1 MKTIF
6 YGTPEIAV
14 PFLELLARR
23 TEVVAVVSQPD
34 KPAGRELKIAPTPVK
49 RKAQEL
55 GLRLLQPN
63 KPSEIAGE
71 LKALGADFAL
81 AVAYGR
87 ILRADALGAPRLGT
101 LNVHFSLLPAYRG
114 AAPVQWALARGERKS
129 GVTVFWL
136 DEGMDTGPIFI
147 QREVEVSPDD
157 DAPAL
162 FDKLKTPSLAA
173 LSEAIELIGRREIL
187 KVPQSGAAS
196 VAPLIKK
203 EDARLSLSFPAEKIH
218 DRVRAFVLWPKAY
231 FEMQGGK
238 RLIVLK
244 TRLEPARGSAASP
257 RAGTI
262 ERIAEDG
269 AVLIECGFGS
279 RLWFLSVQPEGK
291 KPVRPA
297 DFLNGLRLKAGDVWP
312 VLS

>member
-34 KPAGRELKIAPTPVK
+34 KPAGRELKIAPTPVN
-49 RKAQEL
+49 RKAREL
-55 GLRLLQPN
+55 GLRVLQPN
-63 KPSEIAGE
+63 KPSEIAAE
-71 LKALGADFAL
+71 LKALGADFAV

-87 ILRADALGAPRLGT
+87 ILKPDVLSAPKLGT

-114 AAPVQWALARGERKS
+114 AAPVQWALAHGEKKS

-147 QREVEVSPDD
+147 RKEMEVGPED
-157 DAPAL
+157 DARSL
-162 FDKLKTPSLAA
+162 FDRMQGRGLTA
-173 LSEAIELIGRREIL
+173 LGDAIELIGRGEISRT
-187 KVPQSGAAS
+187 PQSGAAS

-218 DRVRAFVLWPKAY
+218 NLARAFVLWPKAY

-238 RLIVLK
+238 RLIVLR
-244 TRLEPARGSAASP
+244 TRLEVASGSSASGQG
-257 RAGTI
+257 AI
-262 ERIAEDG
+262 ERIDAEG
-269 AVLIECGFGS
+269 AVLVECGVGS